1 MKSGRTATSVKPSLF
16 QFADLPASLVVF
28 LVAVPLALG
37 IANASGAPIAS
48 GLIGCIVGG
57 IVVGLVG
64 GAPLQVSG
72 PAAGL
77 TVLVFGMVQ
86 KFGWPTMCA
95 ISVVAGLLQL
105 CFGFL
110 KIARASLMISPA
122 VVHGML
128 AGIGLTIALAQL
140 HVLLGDRPQASALLN
155 LKAVPQEIG
164 WLFTHP
170 TTPETHATILGLVT
184 IAILLVWGRLPAKV
198 RMIPGALVSVLVAT
212 ILGNVWL
219 TDAPKVSIKDGS
231 LFAFQIPQLPPDI
244 GGFFV
249 AALTIAVVASVESL
263 LCAMATDK
271 LHNGPRANLDREL
284 IGQGAANTVS
294 GLLGGLPVTGVIVR
308 SAANIAAGAKTRVSA
323 ILHGVWILLF
333 VLVATPQLNKIPLA
347 ALAGLLI
354 HVGLRLINLHH
365 IKELHVHREV
375 VVYAVTA
382 LGVAFINLLAGVGLG
397 IGLAVI
403 LLLRRLGNVKTLV
416 EKRGEGDDE
425 HWHVRMEGALNF
437 LSVPQLS
444 AVLAKIPQGARVD
457 IDLMVEF
464 MDHAAFEALHSWRKT
479 HEKTGGTVDIDE
491 KHESWYAPAEGGMPR
506 VTRKTIG

>member
-1 MKSGRTATSVKPSLF
+1 MQSPNIPLARSPRFSL
-16 QFADLPASLVVF
+16 ADLPASLVVF

-57 IVVGLVG
+57 LVAG
-64 GAPLQVSG
+64 AIAGAPLQVSG

-95 ISVVAGLLQL
+95 ISVAAGVFQL
-105 CFGFL
+105 AFGFL

-140 HVLLGDRPQASALLN
+140 HVLLGGKPQASALLN
-155 LKAVPQEIG
+155 LKAAPSEVV

-170 TTPETHATILGLVT
+170 TTPETHATILGLIT
-184 IAILLVWGRLPAKV
+184 IAILVIWGRLPAKV

-212 ILGNVWL
+212 VLGNVWL
-219 TDAPKVSIKDGS
+219 TDAPKVSIKDGP
-231 LFAFQIPQLPPDI
+231 LFSFQIPQLPADV

-263 LCAMATDK
+263 LCAVATDK

-284 IGQGAANTVS
+284 VAQGAANTVS

-308 SAANIAAGAKTRVSA
+308 SAANVAAGAKTQVSA

-375 VVYAVTA
+375 AVYAITA
-382 LGVAFINLLAGVGLG
+382 LGVAFLNLLTGVGLG

-403 LLLRRLGNVKTLV
+403 LLLRRLGNVKSTV
-416 EKRGEGDDE
+416 EKRGEGEDE
-425 HWHVRMEGALNF
+425 RWHVRIEGAISF
-437 LSVPQLS
+437 LSVPALTT
-444 AVLAKIPQGARVD
+444 ALAQVPAGARVD

-464 MDHAAFEALHSWRKT
+464 MDHAAFEALHSWRQT

-491 KHESWYAPAEGGMPR
+491 KHESWYALAADGTPR
-506 VTRKTIG
+506 VTRRVA